1 MSQLRGPGGWWLCGP
16 SHDCQ
21 TLEASPSPSL
31 SCHCWDL
38 RAYLLVT
45 PAETCQGPI
54 LGKTNEQDK
63 VFVTRELSA
72 CLVICSFIPSFIR

>member
-1 MSQLRGPGGWWLCGP
+1 M
-16 SHDCQ
+16 
-21 TLEASPSPSL
+21 A
-31 SCHCWDL
+31 
-38 RAYLLVT
+38 LLMIAKPWKPAPPHPRPVTAGTSALIIVT

-72 CLVICSFIPSFIR
+72 CLVICSFIHSFIR